1 MINVRSIRV
10 GYKALFGLLG
20 LSAVVTEIVVIAGR
34 GRFVPENFFSY
45 FTIES
50 NILAGLVFLA
60 SAIAVLHG
68 RRSERLDVLRGAAT
82 LYMLITGIV
91 FAVLLAGLDVDLT
104 AFPWDNIV
112 LHYIIPVAIIVDWIL
127 DPPKKAIGFGQAVWW
142 LVFPLGYLAY
152 SLIRGELV
160 YWYPYPFL
168 NPANNGYAGVAWVAL
183 GILVLSLVLTWLL
196 AQVSASGRSQKRG
209 KQNA

>member
-1 MINVRSIRV
+1 MVNNRRLVV
-10 GYKALFGLLG
+10 GYKTLFGLLG
-20 LSAVVTEIVVIAGR
+20 LSAVVTEIVVIVGR

-50 NILAGLVFLA
+50 NIIAGTVLLA
-60 SAIAVLHG
+60 SAVVVLHG
-68 RRSERLDVLRGAAT
+68 RRSERLDFLRGAAT

-91 FAVLLAGLDVDLT
+91 FAVLLAGLDVQLT

-127 DPPKKAIGFGQAVWW
+127 DPPQKAIGFGRAVWW
-142 LVFPLGYLAY
+142 LVLPLGYLAY

-168 NPANNGYAGVAWVAL
+168 NPANNGYAGVAWVSL

-196 AQVSASGRSQKRG
+196 TQVSVSGRPR
-209 KQNA
+209 KQGD